1 MSTDIPYIKPW
12 YKKKRF
18 IIPIVFVVLSVL
30 GNLTSGSNS
39 SSSSS
44 NLTVEEQ
51 RQKASDDLANKYTV
65 EPAWY
70 PDGFNEYDGNLAW
83 RWGTSK
89 ETDCSYS
96 SGSCWSVML
105 IAKDGCPRSLY
116 GEIKIFDSSD
126 VQIDYTND
134 SASTVSAMQ
143 KVKLTFDTFNDN
155 ASTAQIGKFSC
166 Y

>member
-1 MSTDIPYIKPW
+1 MSTDNPYVKPW

-18 IIPIVFVVLSVL
+18 IIPIVFVTLSII
-30 GNLTSGSNS
+30 GNVYDGLSG
-39 SSSSS
+39 SSSS
-44 NLTVEEQ
+44 NNLTMEEQ
-51 RQKASDDLANKYTV
+51 RQKASDELTSKYAV

-70 PDGFNEYDGNLAW
+70 PDGFNEYSDNVAW

-96 SGSCWSVML
+96 SGSCWSVMV
-105 IAKDGCPRSLY
+105 ISKEGCPQSLY
-116 GEIKIFDSSD
+116 GEIKIFDSAD

-134 SASTVSAMQ
+134 TTSTVSPMQ

-155 ASTAQIGKFSC
+155 ASTAQIGKLSC

>member
-1 MSTDIPYIKPW
+1 MSTDTPYVKPW

-18 IIPIVFVVLSVL
+18 IIPIVFVALSII
-30 GNLTSGSNS
+30 GNLSDGLSGSS
-39 SSSSS
+39 PS
-44 NLTVEEQ
+44 NDLTMEQQ
-51 RQKASDDLANKYTV
+51 RQKASDELASKYTV

-70 PDGFNEYDGNLAW
+70 PDGFNEYSENVAW

-96 SGSCWSVML
+96 SGSCWSA
-105 IAKDGCPRSLY
+105 IIISKEGCPNSLY

-134 SASTVSAMQ
+134 TASTVSPMQ

-155 ASTAQIGKFSC
+155 ASTAQIGKLSC